1 MSLGN
6 IIKENN
12 NIYFSNIDKD
22 YFIRKSNDKY
32 YVMEKDWL
40 GILANLNDEKI
51 TTFDEALK
59 FLVNWLNKYKRLNIQ
74 L

>member
-12 NIYFSNIDKD
+12 NFYFSNIDKD
-22 YFIRKSNDKY
+22 YFIRVKNDNY
-32 YVMEKDWL
+32 YVFEKDWL
-40 GILANLNDEKI
+40 GILARLNDEKI
-51 TTFDEALK
+51 NNFDEAKK

-74 L
+74 M